1 MSKTVGQTAILK
13 GFDGYSQVLAEKV
26 VAIDGVTLEDPFY
39 IVSNMDGA
47 DIKVYS
53 IQKYRQLLSISLKRV
68 VQTSLA
74 LEL

>member
-13 GFDGYSQVLAEKV
+13 SFDGYSQVLAEKV
-26 VAIDGVTLEDPFY
+26 VAVDGVTLENPFY
-39 IVSNMDGA
+39 IVSSMDGA

-53 IQKYRQLLSISLKRV
+53 NQKYQQLLSINLKRA
-68 VQTSLA
+68 VQTSLV

>member
-13 GFDGYSQVLAEKV
+13 SFDGYSQVLAEKV
-26 VAIDGVTLEDPFY
+26 VAVDGVTLEDPFY
-39 IVSNMDGA
+39 IVSNMDGS

-53 IQKYRQLLSISLKRV
+53 GQKYRQLLSISLNRV

>member
-26 VAIDGVTLEDPFY
+26 VAVDGVTLEDPFY
-39 IVSNMDGA
+39 IVSNMDGT

-53 IQKYRQLLSISLKRV
+53 SQKYRQLLSISLKRV
-68 VQTSLA
+68 VQTSLV